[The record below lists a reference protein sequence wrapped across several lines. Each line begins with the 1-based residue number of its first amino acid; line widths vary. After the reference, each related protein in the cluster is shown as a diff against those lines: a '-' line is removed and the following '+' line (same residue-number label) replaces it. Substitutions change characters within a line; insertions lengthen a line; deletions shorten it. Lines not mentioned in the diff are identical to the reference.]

1 MSQTRLREFV
11 VAVAAEVPK
20 SEAVE
25 EDKEEDDPWN
35 DEHPLP
41 CLNWQDVSEWVTW
54 EIPKAPWGKLPLTNN
69 SHHVHLFNEFG
80 Q

>member
-41 CLNWQDVSEWVTW
+41 CLNWQDISE
-54 EIPKAPWGKLPLTNN
+54 
-69 SHHVHLFNEFG
+69 
-80 Q
+80 